1 MGVGSQRAAAEGI
14 SKESYSVINDYDIPL
29 VIGNV
34 GAPQLVEQKKKH
46 ALEADDV
53 MGLMELI
60 SADYMAIHLNFLQE
74 SVQPEGDMN
83 GKGCLEA
90 IRDLAKEIPI
100 IVKETGAGI
109 SHDTAERLNGI
120 GVRAIDIGGMG
131 GTSFSAIE
139 MYRAIEKNDRTKSRL
154 GRTFFDWGIPSPV
167 SLWQCRDC
175 GLPLIASG
183 GVLDGIHVAAAIA
196 MGASSAGVANII
208 LKEATQSAEA
218 VIEKLTIIREELRA
232 AMLLTGCRDLS
243 QLAKAKHVVLG
254 ETKQWM
260 DQL

>member
-1 MGVGSQRAAAEGI
+1 MPADSSVTLWNVIHRIFFADCKGEGFAIAIEDAAEGI
-14 SKESYSVINDYDIPL
+14 
-29 VIGNV
+29 
-34 GAPQLVEQKKKH
+34 
-46 ALEADDV
+46 
-53 MGLMELI
+53 
-60 SADYMAIHLNFLQE
+60 
-74 SVQPEGDMN
+74 
-83 GKGCLEA
+83 
-90 IRDLAKEIPI
+90 IR
-100 IVKETGAGI
+100 G
-109 SHDTAERLNGI
+109 
-120 GVRAIDIGGMG
+120 IDIAGMG
-131 GTSFSAIE
+131 GTSFSAVE
-139 MYRAIEKNDRTKSRL
+139 LYRAMDAEDTVRTCM
-154 GRTFFDWGIPSPV
+154 GETFFDWGIPSPV

-196 MGASSAGVANII
+196 MGASSAGVANVI